1 MAAAALRQPPPR
13 PVVAQRQLAA
23 PCPTGPFSQARPAH
37 APPLQHCAHA
47 GSLLCRGRQGGPQN
61 ARLHLIQPP
70 PHANGGHLQLRR
82 LRHPLLPY
90 GDLSRQLRRICLLE
104 LMSARRVLSFRHIRE
119 DEVTNMIHY
128 ITDKCAR
135 GGGSIV
141 VEIGKHISRT
151 VNDIVVRSAVGGRCP
166 WRDEFLHELD
176 RSVKLAGG
184 FILADLY
191 PSLSLAQWLR
201 LVVMVVSCMSTK
213 QF

>member
-1 MAAAALRQPPPR
+1 
-13 PVVAQRQLAA
+13 
-23 PCPTGPFSQARPAH
+23 
-37 APPLQHCAHA
+37 
-47 GSLLCRGRQGGPQN
+47 
-61 ARLHLIQPP
+61 
-70 PHANGGHLQLRR
+70 
-82 LRHPLLPY
+82 
-90 GDLSRQLRRICLLE
+90 
-104 LMSARRVLSFRHIRE
+104 MSARRVLSFRHIRE
-119 DEVTNMIHY
+119 GEVTNMIHY

-191 PSLSLAQWLR
+191 PSLSLARWLSGAIRETERCNRKVRAFMDDLIRERIDSAGESIDDLLGVLLRVQKDGEALCPPDLTTDIISTVTYEYSWLGARPRR
-201 LVVMVVSCMSTK
+201 LH
-213 QF
+213 